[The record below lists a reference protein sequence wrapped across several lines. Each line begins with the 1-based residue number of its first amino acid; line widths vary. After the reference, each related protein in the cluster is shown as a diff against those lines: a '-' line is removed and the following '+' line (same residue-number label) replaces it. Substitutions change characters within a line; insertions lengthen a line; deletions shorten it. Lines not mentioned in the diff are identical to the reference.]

1 MIGFVLGGIILL
13 VGLRALVCGAKLGGE
28 DGKLWEV
35 GVSLGIWAI
44 FGGVGA
50 SVLKWGEDAG
60 IELLWQWLAL
70 MGVGGLVAC
79 ESMLEE
85 LREEMKDRNQWGVLV
100 SVEWVLRVLVWGLG
114 CGWLWW
120 MMG

>member
-1 MIGFVLGGIILL
+1 MIGFVGGGIILL

-35 GVSLGIWAI
+35 GASLGIWAI
-44 FGGVGA
+44 FGGVGM

-60 IELLWQWLAL
+60 IERLWQWLAL

-85 LREEMKDRNQWGVLV
+85 LRDEMKDRNQRGVLV